1 MYTVTD
7 TTKGWH
13 TIKRV
18 ENNLKENNNNDLLR
32 KMDSLLSLLVE
43 HTNVHKD
50 CCLKNILKIIGD
62 K

>member
-1 MYTVTD
+1 M
-7 TTKGWH
+7 
-13 TIKRV
+13 
-18 ENNLKENNNNDLLR
+18 KENKDNDLLR
-32 KMDSLLSLLVE
+32 KMDNLLSLLVE